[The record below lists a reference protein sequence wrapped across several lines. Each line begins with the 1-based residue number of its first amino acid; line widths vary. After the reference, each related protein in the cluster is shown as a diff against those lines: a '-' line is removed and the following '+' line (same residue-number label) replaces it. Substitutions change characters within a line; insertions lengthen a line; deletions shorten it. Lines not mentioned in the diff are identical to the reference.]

1 MQIYYKNLNKTPY
14 FTNFYKL
21 ERLILQILKSQNAL
35 FYKFPQIRMPYFT
48 NLLLIP
54 TLFLL
59 KEVIEEA
66 VHYFAFALGKGA
78 VF

>member
-1 MQIYYKNLNKTPY
+1 MQISTNQNALFCKFPQIKTPY
-14 FTNFYKL
+14 FTY
-21 ERLILQILKSQNAL
+21 
-35 FYKFPQIRMPYFT
+35 
-48 NLLLIP
+48 LLLIT

-59 KEVIEEA
+59 EEVVEKA

>member
-14 FTNFYKL
+14 FTNFYKS

-35 FYKFPQIRMPYFT
+35 FYIFPQIKTPYFT
-48 NLLLIP
+48 YLLLIP

-59 KEVIEEA
+59 KEVVEKA

>member
-14 FTNFYKL
+14 FTNFYKS

-35 FYKFPQIRMPYFT
+35 FYIFPQIKTPYFT
-48 NLLLIP
+48 YLLLIP

-59 KEVIEEA
+59 EEVVEKA

>member
-1 MQIYYKNLNKTPY
+1 MQISVN
-14 FTNFYKL
+14 
-21 ERLILQILKSQNAL
+21 QNAL
-35 FYKFPQIRMPYFT
+35 FCKFPQIRMPYFT

-59 KEVIEEA
+59 KEVIEKA

>member
-14 FTNFYKL
+14 FTNFYKSK
-21 ERLILQILKSQNAL
+21 RLILQTLNSQNAL
-35 FYKFPQIRMPYFT
+35 FYIFQQIRTPYFT
-48 NLLLIP
+48 HLLLIP

-59 KEVIEEA
+59 EEVVEKA

>member
-1 MQIYYKNLNKTPY
+1 MQISVNQNALFCKFPQIKTPY
-14 FTNFYKL
+14 FTY
-21 ERLILQILKSQNAL
+21 
-35 FYKFPQIRMPYFT
+35 
-48 NLLLIP
+48 LLLITTLFIP

-59 KEVIEEA
+59 EEVVEKA